1 MIAISNNKNKPSHLM
16 LTSDAETSGEE
27 SLIRLVNQI
36 SISLAMLK
44 LFNPFLEESGFKL
57 FSGHHPLA

>member
-1 MIAISNNKNKPSHLM
+1 M